1 MTRQQELIPIAA
13 GGFLKQQRKALKLS
27 LAAVARTINLDETI
41 LRAIED
47 NEADHIAPV
56 YRKGYIQT
64 YANYLKIPQDEIR
77 KLLAQTPAAEEPL
90 HAIFSAPPKRSVV
103 DKWLRASS
111 YVLASLLIGTLAW
124 QFTHEAVRLSQNGS
138 RLHNGQQE
146 VQSANTTSLPGQTLT
161 GPVSAS
167 IASLDILNDTPAKSS
182 DAAGQTL
189 ATVSRAPLPEGEGRL
204 QVNVSADSW
213 IEINDADGR
222 ELELDLLRGGSKKSY
237 QGKLP
242 FRILIGRASAV
253 RLSVNGEAVDLTPF
267 VSDDVARMTWPQ
279 QLPAQELRAAGEKPD
294 EN

>member
-13 GGFLKQQRKALKLS
+13 GGFLKQKRIALKLS
-27 LAAVARTINLDETI
+27 LAAVARTINLDEAV
-41 LRAIED
+41 LRKIED
-47 NEADHIAPV
+47 NEVDHIAPV
-56 YRKGYIQT
+56 YRKGYIQS
-64 YANYLKIPQDEIR
+64 YANYLKIPKDEIQ
-77 KLLAQTPAAEEPL
+77 KLLAQTPEAEETLP
-90 HAIFSAPPKRSVV
+90 AVFSAPPKRSVV

-138 RLHNGQQE
+138 SLHNGQQE
-146 VQSANTTSLPGQTLT
+146 VQSGNTTSLPGPALT

-167 IASLDILNDTPAKSS
+167 IASLDILNDTPVKSS
-182 DAAGQTL
+182 DAAGQTV
-189 ATVSRAPLPEGEGRL
+189 ATVSGAPLPEGEGRL

-213 IEINDADGR
+213 IEIRDADGL

-253 RLSVNGEAVDLTPF
+253 RLSMNGEAVDLTPF
-267 VSDDVARMTWPQ
+267 ISDDVARMTWPQ
-279 QLPAQELRAAGEKPD
+279 QLPAQN